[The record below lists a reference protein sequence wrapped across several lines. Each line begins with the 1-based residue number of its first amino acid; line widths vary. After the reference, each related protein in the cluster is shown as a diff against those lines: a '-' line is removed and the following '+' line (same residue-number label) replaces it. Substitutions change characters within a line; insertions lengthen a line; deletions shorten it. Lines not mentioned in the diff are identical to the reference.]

1 MAETRLP
8 ERFYVSGPWGR
19 ESKKTH
25 GQMWVTFL
33 VRARAE
39 EDYAW
44 DAQETLNQIKRF
56 HSTGIMLAR
65 HLLTAFEEGKQIE
78 YLKAYVEIF
87 DSLPQ
92 GPET

>member
-1 MAETRLP
+1 MEKNAWANVGDLP
-8 ERFYVSGPWGR
+8 GPSTG
-19 ESKKTH
+19 
-25 GQMWVTFL
+25 G
-33 VRARAE
+33 
-39 EDYAW
+39 DYAW